1 MLPEKIRAL
10 AVSIGDADAAG
21 QLLKT
26 STYEF
31 RYLDPDPEQPPVALL
46 MPPKER
52 LTWQDGDLFPPMD
65 QNLPEGDLFMK
76 IRELFPKQPMTPMH
90 LLALIGR
97 NGIGRLGY
105 SLPEH
110 PVAAAPPPLSKDELL
125 KTRYT
130 PEVFNE
136 LVAAYLST
144 GAGIAGMQPKIMVP
158 DRPTIPIPSLIVKA
172 ASAAYPSLAANEYL
186 CLSAARSAGI
196 EVPSFALSDDGQM
209 LILDRFDLVQRDDGR
224 IERLGFEDVAA
235 LAGLRVREILS
246 DRKYQGSYQ
255 RIAELLRQLRLH
267 SDNLHRFFQQVA
279 FSVMVRNG
287 DAHLKNFGVLYR
299 SSADVWL
306 APMFDVVTTSIY
318 RYAQYPGGPRAR
330 GPYAGAQAFRRQA
343 SDQGLPHHRGAPRL
357 RPPHLRGE
365 PAWPCARG
373 HCRGHAPDAG
383 RRQRRCTGA
392 GWFSREDQ
400 ASVGRGHAACPSS
413 PCCPV
418 VKVRPSRP
426 ARRPAH

>member
-10 AVSIGDADAAG
+10 AVSIGDADSAG

-105 SLPEH
+105 SLPQH
-110 PVAAAPPPLSKDELL
+110 PVAAAPPPLSKDQLL
-125 KTRYT
+125 RTRYT

-136 LVAAYLST
+136 LVSAYLST

-318 RYAQYPGGPRAR
+318 KYAQYPGGPQLEDRTLALKLFAGRHRTKTYPTTEELHDFGRRICGVSQPGRVLEAIAEAMHRTLEAAKGDAR
-330 GPYAGAQAFRRQA
+330 VPAGFLAKIRQA
-343 SDQGLPHHRGAPRL
+343 WAEGMLH
-357 RPPHLRGE
+357 
-365 PAWPCARG
+365 
-373 HCRGHAPDAG
+373 
-383 RRQRRCTGA
+383 
-392 GWFSREDQ
+392 
-400 ASVGRGHAACPSS
+400 
-413 PCCPV
+413 
-418 VKVRPSRP
+418 
-426 ARRPAH
+426 ARRAPAAP

>member
-10 AVSIGDADAAG
+10 AVSIGDAEQAG

-26 STYEF
+26 SNYEF
-31 RYLDPDPEQPPVALL
+31 RYLDQDPEQPAMALL
-46 MPPKER
+46 MSPRES

-90 LLALIGR
+90 LLALVGR

-105 SLPEH
+105 SLAELPE
-110 PVAAAPPPLSKDELL
+110 VAAPPPMSKAELL

-144 GAGIAGMQPKIMVP
+144 GAGISGMQPKIMVP
-158 DRPTIPIPSLIVKA
+158 DRPTVPVPSLIVKA
-172 ASAAYPSLAANEYL
+172 ASLAYPGLAANEYL

-196 EVPSFALSDDGQM
+196 NVPEFALSDDGQM
-209 LILDRFDLVQRDDGR
+209 LILDRFDMVTHDNGS
-224 IERLGFEDVAA
+224 IERLGFEDIAA
-235 LAGLRVREILS
+235 LAGLRVRDILS
-246 DRKYQGSYQ
+246 DRKYHGSYQ
-255 RIAELLRQLRLH
+255 RVAELLRQLQLH

-299 SSADVWL
+299 SATEVWL

-318 RYAQYPGGPRAR
+318 KYTRYQGGPELEDHTLALKVFSGKHQTRAYPTVDELHDFGR
-330 GPYAGAQAFRRQA
+330 RVCGVSQPAQVLEAIAQAMRQT
-343 SDQGLPHHRGAPRL
+343 LEGAKGDARV
-357 RPPHLRGE
+357 
-365 PAWPCARG
+365 PAPLFAKM
-373 HCRGHAPDAG
+373 
-383 RRQRRCTGA
+383 
-392 GWFSREDQ
+392 
-400 ASVGRGHAACPSS
+400 HAAWETGL
-413 PCCPV
+413 
-418 VKVRPSRP
+418 KY
-426 ARRPAH
+426 AR